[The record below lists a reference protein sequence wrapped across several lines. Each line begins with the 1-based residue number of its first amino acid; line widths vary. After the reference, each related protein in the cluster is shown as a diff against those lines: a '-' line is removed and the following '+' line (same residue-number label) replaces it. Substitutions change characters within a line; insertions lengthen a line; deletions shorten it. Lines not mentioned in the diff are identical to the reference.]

1 MHCKAPEP
9 STELSPE
16 RLNSVWLWGVQDVTG
31 TQRRDTEER
40 EEETDRRE
48 KREKGG
54 MREGGLRGRAGT
66 GEETAALS
74 SAPRARIYRMKEG
87 RGTWG
92 RHVGGAAAE
101 GR

>member
-1 MHCKAPEP
+1 M
-9 STELSPE
+9 
-16 RLNSVWLWGVQDVTG
+16 WLWGVQDATG
-31 TQRRDTEER
+31 TQRTDTEGR

-48 KREKGG
+48 KGG
-54 MREGGLRGRAGT
+54 MKGGGLRGRDGT

-92 RHVGGAAAE
+92 RHVGGADAE
-101 GR
+101 GL